1 MSDVSVTYQTILS
14 TNQFVTGVRQD
25 TGTDHPVVL
34 TGNYQPTQGAQPQA
48 LLYRGP
54 LVPTDSSGYAY
65 LTPVFKSQTVTT
77 STFYGPNTPLFN
89 SGIGKGNA
97 RAVGSYKYAEAS
109 DPTADHGMMYEGAFD
124 GSGKWTA
131 LDIPKDVAGGIVFYT
146 IAHST
151 MGDLV
156 VGNFDLT
163 EPHGSAAAFIYD
175 IRTQSFSKLSL
186 GPLTTAYGI
195 WQNGGD
201 GSNAYTIV
209 GGYKGETGI
218 NVGFVLDY
226 DAETKK
232 ISNVTNY
239 SYQGKPGIV
248 THFEGISAI
257 ESGYCLAAMADPG
270 TAFVTIGRNSDGT
283 FTDAKWVPVAY
294 PTSDGPSTG
303 NTVIDNNLMGIMTTD
318 SGVQSYLAVIK
329 A

>member
-1 MSDVSVTYQTILS
+1 MSDTKVTYETILS
-14 TNQFVTGVRQD
+14 PNQFVTGVRQD
-25 TGTDHPVVL
+25 AGDDHPVVL
-34 TGNYQPTQGAQPQA
+34 TGNYQPTKGAQQQA

-54 LVPTDSSGYAY
+54 LFPTDSSGLAY
-65 LTPVFKSQTVTT
+65 LTPVFSGQTVTT

-89 SGIGKGNA
+89 PGIGKGNV
-97 RAVGSYKYAEAS
+97 RAVGSYKYAEAT

-131 LDIPKDVAGGIVFYT
+131 LDIPKDVAGGTVFYT

-156 VGNFDLT
+156 VGNYDLT

-175 IRTQSFSKLSL
+175 IRTQSFFKLNL

-209 GGYKGETGI
+209 GGYKGAAGI

-226 DAETKK
+226 DAAVKK
-232 ISNVTNY
+232 TSNLTSY
-239 SYQGKPGIV
+239 SYPGKPEIA
-248 THFEGISAI
+248 THFEGISATT
-257 ESGYCLAAMADPG
+257 SGYCLAAMSNSG
-270 TAFVTIGRNSDGT
+270 TAFVTIDRLSDGT
-283 FTDAKWVPVAY
+283 FSEAKWTPVAY
-294 PTSDGPSTG
+294 PTSQGPSTG
-303 NTVIDNNLMGIMTTD
+303 NTVIDNSLMGIMTTD
-318 SGVQSYLAVIK
+318 SGVQSYLATITV
-329 A
+329 